1 MIAKIKGQVVALD
14 DIAVVLDVGGIC
26 YEVLVPAPILRR
38 LDQQKDE
45 KGNVSLVTYHY
56 FQMNQSS
63 GVPVLV
69 GFLNEVERDFF
80 LQIITVSGVGPRA
93 AVKAL
98 NKPFSD
104 ISRAISIGDVNFLK
118 TLPGIGP
125 QKAKEI
131 IAKLQNKVGK
141 FGLIRDHVAPTAVT
155 AHAGEQPD
163 WAQEALAVLM
173 QLQYKKPEAQDM
185 IEKALK
191 RNTAISS
198 AEELLN
204 EIYKQRMNG

>member
-1 MIAKIKGQVVALD
+1 MIAKIAGQIVGQN
-14 DIAVVLDVGGIC
+14 DIAVMLNVGGIS
-26 YEVLVPAPILRR
+26 YEVLVPAPILHH
-38 LDQQKDE
+38 LDQHKDE
-45 KGNVSLVTYHY
+45 KGNVTLITYHY
-56 FQMNQSS
+56 FQMTQSS

-69 GFLNEVERDFF
+69 GFLNEIERDFF
-80 LQIITVSGVGPRA
+80 LQIITVSGIGPRA

-98 NKPFSD
+98 SKPFSD
-104 ISRAISIGDVNFLK
+104 ISRAISEGDVNFLK

-141 FGLIRDHVAPTAVT
+141 FGLIRDHILPTVNKT
-155 AHAGEQPD
+155 ETPGWTE
-163 WAQEALAVLM
+163 EALSVLL
-173 QLQYKKPEAQDM
+173 QLQYKKHEAQEM

-191 RNTAISS
+191 RSTGISS

>member
-1 MIAKIKGQVVALD
+1 MIAKISGQIVSQD
-14 DIAVVLDVGGIC
+14 DIAVILNVGGIS
-26 YEVLVPAPILRR
+26 YEILVPAPILYH
-38 LDQQKDE
+38 LDQHKDE
-45 KGNVSLVTYHY
+45 KGNVSLITYHY
-56 FQMNQSS
+56 FQMSQSS

-80 LQIITVSGVGPRA
+80 LQIITVSGIGPRA

-98 NKPFSD
+98 SKPFSD
-104 ISRAISIGDVNFLK
+104 ISRAISEGDVNFLK

-141 FGLIRDHVAPTAVT
+141 FGLIRGHSLPAVSAAPA
-155 AHAGEQPD
+155 PD
-163 WAQEALAVLM
+163 WTEEAMAVLL
-173 QLQYKKPEAQDM
+173 QLQYKRHEAQDM
-185 IEKALK
+185 IDKALK
-191 RNTAISS
+191 RKSDISS

>member
-1 MIAKIKGQVVALD
+1 MIAKINGQIVSQD
-14 DIAVVLDVGGIC
+14 DIAVILNVGGIS
-26 YEVLVPAPILRR
+26 YEVLVPAPILNH
-38 LDQQKDE
+38 LDQHKDE
-45 KGNVSLVTYHY
+45 KGNVSLITYHY
-56 FQMNQSS
+56 FQMSQSS

-80 LQIITVSGVGPRA
+80 LQIITVSGIGPRA

-98 NKPFSD
+98 SKPFSD
-104 ISRAISIGDVNFLK
+104 ISRAISEADVNFLK

-141 FGLIRDHVAPTAVT
+141 FGLIRDHNVPAVPKSQAPDWTEEATAV
-155 AHAGEQPD
+155 
-163 WAQEALAVLM
+163 LL
-173 QLQYKKPEAQDM
+173 QLQYKRHEAQDM

-191 RNTAISS
+191 RKSDISS